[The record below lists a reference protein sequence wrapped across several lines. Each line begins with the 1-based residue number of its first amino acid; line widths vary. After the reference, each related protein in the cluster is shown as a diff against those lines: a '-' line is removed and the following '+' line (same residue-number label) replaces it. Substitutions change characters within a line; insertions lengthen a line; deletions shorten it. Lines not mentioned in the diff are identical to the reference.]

1 MKKTRLLLALSLA
14 FMAFAQ
20 VDAAVSLT
28 KLKVLGLVQPLGID
42 ETPTFSWQTVSE
54 VRGFRQ
60 SSYEIT
66 VADADGNIVWSSGT
80 VSSPQQSGIKYAGQP
95 LKSHSAYTWT
105 VRVKGV
111 DGDESQAAT
120 STFET
125 AKLSPSEWTAKWIHA
140 DRQPNAK
147 VEITLDTPASRYLRL
162 DATRLGYPPATDN
175 TGYYMQFAEVEV
187 YSGQQKVSYTATAS
201 SNMNWSTIWNLSY
214 LNDGI
219 VNSGAALGYTTQKLS
234 SANQHVW
241 LTFDLGSS
249 TKTDRIVLYPRQDDH
264 ANGHSDLVASF
275 PEAFTL
281 QTSDNNSTYTTV
293 YTWSGSTPAYTN
305 NTNRVPYFGR
315 KFTVG
320 KTVKRARIYASALGV
335 FTMKLNGSPV
345 TENKLEP
352 GESEY
357 EKSVLYSTYDVTP
370 LVRQGINSLTAQ
382 VAGALYNVE
391 VLSGRFSKGEIHNA
405 GQTALLAELHLE
417 YEDDTA
423 DTIVTDNSWRAT
435 ASPILGSNWWGGED
449 FDARQQIADID
460 SNDVDM
466 TSWTAAT
473 VITPSFSS
481 SQASGFGTLKARM
494 YEPLRVVEQ
503 WKAVNVNTCQSGGYT
518 LQVVDF
524 GRNFAGQYRFRLKGK
539 AGQTI
544 TLREGESLNAD
555 GSVYM
560 ENFYTGAADT
570 YETYT
575 FRGDEDGEEWG
586 PELMYHGFRYLQII
600 GLDSK
605 PDADSFTAMRIRSD
619 VDNYGSFETSNEL
632 LNDIHVI
639 CRDAIASQ
647 LYNSITDCPH
657 REKLGWLDVPNE
669 MFNSLTYNFDMR
681 QFFRKVVMDCFDS
694 QYADG
699 HVPSTVPHYMSVY
712 DNDPNWGGA
721 AILVPYRCWKTYGDR
736 TMMEQ
741 YYAQMKRLMDYYTSQ
756 TTNGIMNNISVLS
769 DWGQETAGVSPM
781 VSTEF
786 TITTTYYYMLRAMAE
801 MAGSLGHTADSTAF
815 ANSAAAT
822 RTAFNNAYYKG
833 DGVYGNGQQSE
844 QAMPL
849 YYGLVDTAN
858 EALVAQKLADRVK
871 SDGYKIKTGEIGL
884 KPLFMS
890 LAKYGYNDI
899 VFAMSQQTDC
909 PSYGY
914 WVVQGYTT
922 TPEYWNV
929 GAFSQNHCMM
939 DHIEEWMY
947 SELGGIQNGGDGFRD
962 IVIKPYI
969 PAALTTATVS
979 TENAYGKI
987 LSSYSKT
994 DSTFSFAVPANCRAT
1009 IIVPVSEGNAIYEG
1023 GQAVA
1028 AGQNGVVSVEYGD
1041 STAQVVVGSGEY
1053 RFAIG
1058 KAVATAIASPSTVKN
1073 AAQARTYNLL
1083 GVEVNSPTNGV
1094 YIRNGRKIVIF
1105 KK

>member
-1 MKKTRLLLALSLA
+1 MRNIYFLAVALALLFSVGA
-14 FMAFAQ
+14 KAS
-20 VDAAVSLT
+20 VSLT
-28 KLKVLGLVQPLGID
+28 KLKVLGLAAPLGVD
-42 ETPTFSWQTVSE
+42 EIPTFSWQTVSDA
-54 VRGFRQ
+54 RGFRQ
-60 SSYEIT
+60 SSYQIT
-66 VADADGNIVWSSGT
+66 VTDADGNVVWNSGT
-80 VSSPQQSGIKYAGQP
+80 VSSPLQSGIKYAGQP
-95 LKSHSAYTWT
+95 LKSRSAYTWT
-105 VRVKGV
+105 VQIKGK
-111 DGDESQAAT
+111 DGSVSDKTS

-125 AKLSPSEWTAKWIHA
+125 AMLSPSEWTAKWIHA
-140 DRQPNAK
+140 NRLPNAR
-147 VEITLDTPASRYLRL
+147 VEINLNGASSRYLRL
-162 DATRLGYPPATDN
+162 DATRLGYPPSTDN
-175 TGYYMQFAEVEV
+175 TGWYMQFSEIEI
-187 YSGQQKVSYTATAS
+187 YSGNQKLTYTPSAS
-201 SNMNWSTIWNLSY
+201 SNMNWTTIWNLNY
-214 LNDGI
+214 LNDGL
-219 VNSGAALGYTTQKLS
+219 VADNGALGYTTQKLT

-241 LTFDLGSS
+241 LTFDFGKSV
-249 TKTDRIVLYPRQDDH
+249 KADRIVLYPRQDDH
-264 ANGHSDLVASF
+264 ANGHADLVASF

-281 QTSDNNSTYTTV
+281 QTSNDNRSYSTI
-293 YTWSGSTPAYTN
+293 YTWNGSTPSYIN
-305 NTNRVPYFGR
+305 NTNRVPYFGK
-315 KFTVG
+315 KFTVN
-320 KTVKRARIYASALGV
+320 KPIKRARIYATGLGV
-335 FTMKLNGSPV
+335 FTMKLNGKAV

-357 EKSVLYSTYDVTP
+357 EKSILYSTYDVTP
-370 LVRQGINSLTAQ
+370 LLQQGTNSLTAQ

-391 VLSGRFSKGEIHNA
+391 VLSGRFSKGEVRNS
-405 GQTALLAELHLE
+405 GQTALLAELHVQ
-417 YEDDTA
+417 YEDGTEE
-423 DTIVTDNSWRAT
+423 TIATDGSWKST

-449 FDARQQIADID
+449 YDARQQIADIN

-466 TSWTAAT
+466 SSWSNVS
-473 VITPSFSS
+473 VITPRFAST
-481 SQASGFGTLKARM
+481 QASGFGTLKSRM

-503 WKAVNVNTCQSGGYT
+503 WKAVNVNTTHSGGYT

-539 AGQTI
+539 PGQTI

-560 ENFYTGAADT
+560 ENYYTGAADT

-586 PELMYHGFRYLQII
+586 PEMMYHGFRYLQII
-600 GLDSK
+600 GLDEK
-605 PDADSFTAMRIRSD
+605 PDPSSFTAMRIRSD
-619 VDNYGSFETSNEL
+619 VDNYGKFETSNKL

-647 LYNSITDCPH
+647 LYNCITDCPH

-694 QYADG
+694 QYSDG

-741 YYAQMKRLMDYYTSQ
+741 YYTQMKRLMDYYTSQ

-769 DWGQETAGVSPM
+769 DWGQETAGVNPM

-801 MAGSLGHTADSTAF
+801 MAATLGHANDSVTFAANADK
-815 ANSAAAT
+815 T
-822 RTAFNNAYYKG
+822 RSAFNARFYKG
-833 DGVYGNGQQSE
+833 NGVYGNGQQSE

-849 YYGLVDTAN
+849 YYGLVEEQN
-858 EALVAQKLADRVK
+858 EKLVAQKLADRVK

-884 KPLFMS
+884 KPLFMA

-899 VFAMSQQTDC
+899 VFSMSQQTDC

-947 SELGGIQNGGDGFRD
+947 SELGGIKNGGDGFRN
-962 IVIKPYI
+962 IVINPYI
-969 PAALTTATVS
+969 PSQLSSANVS
-979 TENAYGKI
+979 TENAYGEI
-987 LSSYSKT
+987 LSSYSKA
-994 DSTFSFAVPANCRAT
+994 DSTFHFSVPANCQAT
-1009 IIVPVSEGNAIYEG
+1009 ITIPVVKGLSLLENGK
-1023 GQAVA
+1023 VLK
-1028 AGQNGVVSVEYGD
+1028 AGENGIVSVAYNDD
-1041 STAQVVVGSGEY
+1041 SAQIVVGGGDY
-1053 RFAIG
+1053 KFKVG
-1058 KAVATAIASPSTVKN
+1058 KPVATGIKSLQSINERKGK
-1073 AAQARTYNLL
+1073 TYNLL
-1083 GVEVNSPTNGV
+1083 GMVVENPSNGV
-1094 YIRNGRKIVIF
+1094 FIRNGRKVLF
-1105 KK
+1105 TKN

>member
-1 MKKTRLLLALSLA
+1 MALPYAHAS
-14 FMAFAQ
+14 
-20 VDAAVSLT
+20 VRPT
-28 KLKVLGLVQPLGID
+28 ELKVLGLTAPLGID
-42 ETPTFSWQTVSE
+42 EAPTFSWQTVSDE
-54 VRGFRQ
+54 RGFRQ
-60 SSYEIT
+60 SAYEIT
-66 VADADGNIVWSSGT
+66 VTDADGNTVWNSGS
-80 VSSPQQSGIKYAGQP
+80 VSSPSQSGIKYAGQP
-95 LKSHSAYTWT
+95 LKSHSAYSWT
-105 VRVKGV
+105 VRVKGE
-111 DGDESQAAT
+111 DGSESQVAS

-140 DRQPNAK
+140 DKQPNAR
-147 VEITLDTPASRYLRL
+147 VEIALDGASSRYLRL

-187 YSGQQKVSYTATAS
+187 YSGSQKLSYTPTAS
-201 SNMNWSTIWNLSY
+201 SNMNWSTIWNLNY
-214 LNDGI
+214 INDGV
-219 VNSGAALGYTTQKLS
+219 VNSGSALGYTTQKLN

-241 LTFDLGSS
+241 LTFDFGSS
-249 TKTDRIVLYPRQDDH
+249 VKADRIVLYPRQDDH

-281 QTSDNNSTYTTV
+281 QTSDDNTNYTTI
-293 YTWSGSTPAYTN
+293 YTYSGGTPAYTN

-315 KFTVG
+315 KFSIG
-320 KTVKRARIYASALGV
+320 KAVKRARIYASALGV
-335 FTMKLNGSPV
+335 FTMRLNGQPV

-357 EKSVLYSTYDVTP
+357 EKSVLYSTYDVTS
-370 LVRQGINSLTAQ
+370 LLREGANSLVAQ

-405 GQTALLAELHLE
+405 GETALLAELRVE
-417 YEDDTA
+417 YEDGTVE
-423 DTIVTDNSWRAT
+423 TIATDDSWKAT

-449 FDARQQIADID
+449 FDARLQIADID

-466 TSWTAAT
+466 TSWGSVT
-473 VITPSFSS
+473 VITPHFTS
-481 SQASGFGTLKARM
+481 SQANGFGTLKARM

-503 WKAVNVNTCQSGGYT
+503 WQAVNVNTCQSGGYT

-539 AGQTI
+539 PGQTI

-600 GLDSK
+600 GLDEK
-605 PDADSFTAMRIRSD
+605 PDASSFTAQRIRSN
-619 VDNYGSFETSNEL
+619 VDNYGSFETSNNL

-681 QFFRKVVMDCFDS
+681 QFFRKVVMDCFDA

-736 TMMEQ
+736 TLMEQ
-741 YYAQMKRLMDYYTSQ
+741 YYAQMKRLIDYYTQ
-756 TTNGIMNNISVLS
+756 NTTNGIMNNISVLS

-801 MAGSLGHTADSTAF
+801 MAGAMGYAADSTTF
-815 ANSAAAT
+815 ANSAETT
-822 RTAFNNAYYKG
+822 RKAFNSAYYKG
-833 DGVYGNGQQSE
+833 NGVYGNGQQSE

-849 YYGLVDTAN
+849 YYGMVDPAN
-858 EALVAQKLADRVK
+858 ETLVAQRLAERVR
-871 SDGYKIKTGEIGL
+871 SDGYKIKTGEIAL

-899 VFAMSQQTDC
+899 VFTMSQQTDC

-947 SELGGIQNGGDGFRD
+947 SELGGIKNAGDGFRN
-962 IVIKPYI
+962 IVINPYI
-969 PAALTTATVS
+969 PAQLTSATVS
-979 TENAYGKI
+979 TANAYGNI
-987 LSSYSKT
+987 LSSYFKA
-994 DSTFSFAVPANCRAT
+994 DSTFHFTVPANCQAT
-1009 IIVPVSEGNAIYEG
+1009 ITVPVSSGQQLCEKGQFLQAGTG
-1023 GQAVA
+1023 GI
-1028 AGQNGVVSVEYGD
+1028 VSVEYGD
-1041 STAQVVVGSGEY
+1041 STAQVVVGSGDY
-1053 RFAIG
+1053 TFTLR
-1058 KAVATAIASPSTVKN
+1058 KAVSTAINT
-1073 AAQARTYNLL
+1073 AATEQSAGLAGKTYNLSGMEVTTPRR
-1083 GVEVNSPTNGV
+1083 GVF
-1094 YIRNGRKIVIF
+1094 IRNGRKMLVIR
-1105 KK
+1105 K